1 MVGRKL
7 PVFQKGKILTKEML
21 QSLRDYVV
29 CEGETAYRDYADG
42 ILYGCQVTATQDVIT
57 VHPGAI
63 VMAGVVYYLTEAIS
77 VEYAPANQWMIL
89 KIRAGEQS
97 ISENFELFGLEIVL
111 EPETALKE
119 SEIELCRFKLQQGA
133 RLRTVYRDF
142 ADLDTEFDTLNFK
155 YARWAAYKY
164 TSVAP
169 LILWLFYEEAM
180 RKDNLSEKQYQFC
193 MQIAS
198 MKQETLNN
206 QAISLFISNELGRAY
221 KILTSEDVYDG
232 LLEVLGSSGA
242 KRSSL
247 SQRAFRERR
256 MIVD

>member
-111 EPETALKE
+111 EPETAPCKGCCTQDAH
-119 SEIELCRFKLQQGA
+119 IGGYGKAVA
-133 RLRTVYRDF
+133 RGLYPGGS
-142 ADLDTEFDTLNFK
+142 K
-155 YARWAAYKY
+155 K
-164 TSVAP
+164 P
-169 LILWLFYEEAM
+169 GILH
-180 RKDNLSEKQYQFC
+180 K
-193 MQIAS
+193 
-198 MKQETLNN
+198 
-206 QAISLFISNELGRAY
+206 
-221 KILTSEDVYDG
+221 
-232 LLEVLGSSGA
+232 
-242 KRSSL
+242 
-247 SQRAFRERR
+247 
-256 MIVD
+256 